1 MNLLTGNRTLNR
13 YGRREF
19 THTVEGEVDGV
30 PFCQYFKSP
39 LIALKV
45 ARSTGG
51 TVYCLL
57 TLAGQRW
64 NQARQRW
71 DHVGP
76 NQTKET
82 RP

>member
-30 PFCQYFKSP
+30 PFCQYFKS
-39 LIALKV
+39 LLVASKV

-51 TVYCLL
+51 TIYDLV
-57 TLAGQRW
+57 TLQVVPLDEGDA
-64 NQARQRW
+64 
-71 DHVGP
+71 
-76 NQTKET
+76 T
-82 RP
+82 